1 VEDQVMRA
9 RAVVFVAVVSLS
21 GVASLPALACSICG
35 CDPAAGTL
43 GLDRPSARS
52 LRLAIEDRYLAKESG
67 TGDEAESER
76 EDRLLLRA
84 QYSPLAPLVLQV
96 EVPYFLFKNH
106 LNARGVRDDRATGL
120 GDVTFGARY
129 ELLRVGLD
137 ARHVVAL
144 TGTVK
149 APTGPNARHLPGEEP
164 DEHIQLG
171 TGSWDGLAG
180 ISYLYGFQPFTIY
193 ANATTRLNTANG
205 RGFRYGQAVF
215 GTLGARRA
223 FLDGGRLVASL
234 EAQGRYAAKDHFAD
248 GSTDPDTGGFVG
260 YAAGSIGYALTS
272 DLLLRAVA
280 QVPVIKDLN
289 GVQGEHPVLYLNLA
303 YDFGI

>member
-1 VEDQVMRA
+1 MRV
-9 RAVVFVAVVSLS
+9 RAVVFVAVLLMSVV
-21 GVASLPALACSICG
+21 VALPSLACSVCG

-43 GLDRPSARS
+43 GFERPSASS

-67 TGDEAESER
+67 EGDAAESER

-84 QYSPLAPLVLQV
+84 QYSPIGPLVLQV
-96 EVPYFLFKNH
+96 EVPYFVFKNH
-106 LNARGVRDDRATGL
+106 LNAAGVRDDSATGF
-120 GDVTFGARY
+120 GDVTLGARY

-144 TGTVK
+144 TGTLK
-149 APTGPNARHLPGEEP
+149 APTGPNARHLRNEPP

-171 TGSWDGLAG
+171 TGSWDGLGG
-180 ISYLYGFQPFTIY
+180 ISYLYGFQPYTLY
-193 ANATTRLNTANG
+193 ANATARLNTANG
-205 RGFRYGQAVF
+205 RGFRYGHAVF
-215 GTLGARRA
+215 GTVGGRRA
-223 FLDGGRLVASL
+223 FLENRRLVASL
-234 EAQGRYAAKDHFAD
+234 EAQVRFAGKDHFGD
-248 GSTDPDTGGFVG
+248 GSTDPDTGGFIG
-260 YAAGSIGYALTS
+260 YATGSIGYALTN
-272 DLLLRAVA
+272 DLLLRAIA

>member
-1 VEDQVMRA
+1 MRV
-9 RAVVFVAVVSLS
+9 RVVLFLSVLSISTVVA
-21 GVASLPALACSICG
+21 LPAVACSVCG

-43 GLDRPSARS
+43 GFDRPSASS
-52 LRLAIEDRYLAKESG
+52 LRLAVEDRYLAKESG
-67 TGDEAESER
+67 EGDAAESER

-96 EVPYFLFKNH
+96 EVPYFIFKNH
-106 LNARGVRDDRATGL
+106 LNAAGIRDDSATGL
-120 GDVTFGARY
+120 GDVTVGARY
-129 ELLRVGLD
+129 ELLRLGLA

-144 TGTVK
+144 TGTLK
-149 APTGPNARHLPGEEP
+149 APTGPNARHLGDQPP

-180 ISYLYGFQPFTIY
+180 ISYLYGVQPFTLY

-205 RGFRYGQAVF
+205 RGFRYGHAVF
-215 GTLGARRA
+215 GTLGGRRS
-223 FLDGGRLVASL
+223 FLENRRLLASL
-234 EAQGRYAAKDHFAD
+234 EAQARFAGRDHFAD

-260 YAAGSIGYALTS
+260 YATGSVGYALTN
-272 DLLLRAVA
+272 DVLLRAVA
-280 QVPVIKDLN
+280 QVPVIKELN

-303 YDFGI
+303 YDFGM

>member
-1 VEDQVMRA
+1 MRV
-9 RAVVFVAVVSLS
+9 RAVVFVAALS
-21 GVASLPALACSICG
+21 ISTALALPALACSVCG

-43 GLDRPSARS
+43 GLDRPSANN

-67 TGDEAESER
+67 AGDGAESER

-96 EVPYFLFKNH
+96 EVPYFNFKNH
-106 LNARGVRDDRATGL
+106 LNAAGVRDDTANGL
-120 GDVTFGARY
+120 GDITLGARY
-129 ELLRVGLD
+129 ELLRLGLD

-144 TGTVK
+144 TGTIK
-149 APTGPNARHLPGEEP
+149 APTGPNARHLPGAEP
-164 DEHIQLG
+164 DEHKQLG

-180 ISYLYGFQPFTIY
+180 ISYLYGLQPFTVY

-205 RGFRYGQAVF
+205 RGFRYGHAVF
-215 GTLGARRA
+215 GTLGGRRA
-223 FLDGGRLVASL
+223 FLESRRLVASL
-234 EAQGRYAAKDHFAD
+234 EAQARFAGKDHFAD

-289 GVQGEHPVLYLNLA
+289 GVQSEHPVLYVNLS
-303 YDFGI
+303 YDFAM

>member
-1 VEDQVMRA
+1 MRA
-9 RAVVFVAVVSLS
+9 RALVFVGMLSITTLVAV
-21 GVASLPALACSICG
+21 PALACSVCG

-43 GLDRPSARS
+43 GLDRPSASS

-67 TGDEAESER
+67 TGGEAESER

-96 EVPYFLFKNH
+96 EVPYFVFKNH
-106 LNARGVRDDRATGL
+106 LNAAGVRDDSATGL
-120 GDVTFGARY
+120 GDVTLGARY
-129 ELLRVGLD
+129 ELLRVGLE

-149 APTGPNARHLPGEEP
+149 APTGPNARHLPDEAP

-180 ISYLYGFQPFTIY
+180 ISYLYGFQPYTLF

-205 RGFRYGQAVF
+205 RGFRYGHAVF
-215 GTLGARRA
+215 GTVGGRRS
-223 FLDGGRLVASL
+223 FLDSGRLAASL
-234 EAQGRYAAKDHFAD
+234 EAQARFAGRDHFAD
-248 GSTDPDTGGFVG
+248 GSTDPDTGGFIG
-260 YAAGSIGYALTS
+260 YAAGSIGYALTN

-303 YDFGI
+303 YDFGM

>member
-1 VEDQVMRA
+1 MRV
-9 RAVVFVAVVSLS
+9 RVVVFVAALAVVL
-21 GVASLPALACSICG
+21 ALPALACSICG

-43 GLDRPSARS
+43 GLDRPSASS

-67 TGDEAESER
+67 TGGEAELER

-84 QYSPLAPLVLQV
+84 QYSPLRPLVLQV
-96 EVPYFLFKNH
+96 EVPYFIFKNH
-106 LNARGVRDDRATGL
+106 LNSAGVRDDSATGL

-149 APTGPNARHLPGEEP
+149 APTGPNARHLPNEEP

-180 ISYLYGFQPFTIY
+180 ISYLYGFQPFTLY
-193 ANATTRLNTANG
+193 ANASTRLNTANG
-205 RGFRYGQAVF
+205 RGFRYGHAVF
-215 GTLGARRA
+215 GTLGGRRA
-223 FLDGGRLVASL
+223 FLDSRRLLVSL
-234 EAQGRYAAKDHFAD
+234 EAQARYAGKDHFAD
-248 GSTDPDTGGFVG
+248 GSTDPDTGGFIG
-260 YAAGSIGYALTS
+260 YASGSVGYALTS

-303 YDFGI
+303 YDFGM